1 MGKKIFIS
9 AGEVSGDLQASLLV
23 KQMKKLDSSIEFFG
37 FGGRFLE
44 DAGVKIIFDFTH
56 RSSVGFLESVPYI
69 FDHFIVMQK
78 ALEYIEKEG
87 NRPDLAILI
96 DNQGFNIP
104 FANKLK
110 KLGIKTIYY
119 FPPPLSIWGKS
130 SGKKLAKTIDYFFVP
145 FLPDYKEYSK
155 LTENAFFYGHPFFDK
170 EYLDEKLSE
179 KPPEDAYFDKFYFL
193 LPGSRDQEINN
204 LLIPF
209 TQVADYLYDK
219 YKLYAYLPV
228 ANNNFL
234 PKITNAIGNRRY
246 IKILDKCYYS
256 LYKDAKFV
264 LMASGSA
271 TLEALLLK
279 IPHIICY
286 KVSALT
292 FFIGKMLVKTN
303 HVGMSNILAGEEI
316 APELLQKKCNT
327 SEMIKRIEQL
337 LDPEFKSEVVK
348 KLERVSSE
356 LSALNKSSSLL
367 NFSQKAIEI
376 LNKI

>member
-9 AGEVSGDLQASLLV
+9 AGEVSGDLQGSLLI
-23 KQMKKLDSSIEFFG
+23 KQIKKIDDSIEFYG

-44 DAGVKIIFDFTH
+44 ETGVKILHDFTH

-69 FDHFIVMQK
+69 FDHFIVMKK
-78 ALEYIEKEG
+78 AIDFLSKEE
-87 NRPDLAILI
+87 NKPDLCILI

-104 FANKLK
+104 FASRLK

-130 SGKKLAKTIDYFFVP
+130 SGKKLVKTIDYFFVP
-145 FLPDYKEYSK
+145 FFTDYKEYQK
-155 LTENAFFYGHPFFDK
+155 LTENAFYFGHPFFDK
-170 EYLDEKLSE
+170 QYIDEKLAE
-179 KPPEDAYFDKFYFL
+179 NPPEDAYFEKYYFL
-193 LPGSRDQEINN
+193 LPGSRDQEIKN
-204 LLIPF
+204 LLPIF
-209 TQVADYLYDK
+209 IEVADYLYEK

-228 ANNNFL
+228 ANKQFL
-234 PKITNAIGNRRY
+234 TRILKKVKNRRY
-246 IKILDKCYYS
+246 IKILDKPYYS

-271 TLEALLLK
+271 TLEALLLG

-316 APELLQKKCNT
+316 APELLQKKCNKN
-327 SEMIKRIEQL
+327 EIIRRIEQL
-337 LDPEFKSEVVK
+337 FDPEFKDMVVK
-348 KLERVSSE
+348 KIERVSSE
-356 LSALNKSSSLL
+356 LSAINKSSSLL
-367 NFSQKAIEI
+367 NYSQKVLDI
-376 LNKI
+376 LTK

>member
-9 AGEVSGDLQASLLV
+9 AGEVSGDLQGSLLV
-23 KQMKKLDSSIEFFG
+23 KQIKKLDDSIEFYG

-44 DAGVKIIFDFTH
+44 EVGVRIIFDFTH
-56 RSSVGFLESVPYI
+56 RSSIGFLESIPYI
-69 FDHFIVMQK
+69 FDHFVVMK
-78 ALEYIEKEG
+78 NALDYITKEE

-104 FANKLK
+104 FAKELK

-130 SGKKLAKTIDYFFVP
+130 SGKKLVKTIDYFFVP

-170 EYLDEKLSE
+170 EYLEEKLSE
-179 KPPEDAYFDKFYFL
+179 KPPEDAYFEKFYFL
-193 LPGSRDQEINN
+193 LPGSRDQEIKN
-204 LLIPF
+204 LLDPF
-209 TQVADYLYDK
+209 LKVADYLYDK

-228 ANNNFL
+228 ANNKFL
-234 PKITNAIGNRRY
+234 PKIKEQVGSRRY

-286 KVSALT
+286 KVSATT

-316 APELLQKKCNT
+316 APELLQKNCNVK
-327 SEMIKRIEQL
+327 EMIRRIEQL
-337 LDPEFKSEVVK
+337 FDPEFKAEVVK
-348 KLERVSSE
+348 KLERVCSE

-376 LNKI
+376 LNKN

>member
-1 MGKKIFIS
+1 I
-9 AGEVSGDLQASLLV
+9 
-23 KQMKKLDSSIEFFG
+23 G
-37 FGGRFLE
+37 FGGRFLQE
-44 DAGVKIIFDFTH
+44 ANVKIIFDFTH
-56 RSSVGFLESVPYI
+56 RSSVGFLESIPYI

-78 ALEYIEKEG
+78 ALDFISKEE

-104 FANKLK
+104 FASRLK

-130 SGKKLAKTIDYFFVP
+130 SGKKLVKTIDYFFVP
-145 FLPDYKEYSK
+145 FLADYQEYTK

-170 EYLDEKLSE
+170 EYLEEKMAE
-179 KPPEDAYFDKFYFL
+179 QPPEDAYFDKFYFL
-193 LPGSRDQEINN
+193 LPGSRQQEIDN
-204 LLIPF
+204 LLKPF
-209 TQVADYLYDK
+209 IEVADYLYEK

-228 ANNNFL
+228 ANNKFL
-234 PKITNAIGNRRY
+234 PRITKEIGNRRY

-286 KVSALT
+286 KVSAIT

-316 APELLQKKCNT
+316 AFELLQKRCNKK
-327 SEMIKRIEQL
+327 EMIKRIEQI
-337 LDPEFKSEVVK
+337 LDPEFKNEVVK

-356 LSALNKSSSLL
+356 LFALNKSSSLL
-367 NFSQKAIEI
+367 NFSKKALEI
-376 LNKI
+376 LNKS

>member
-9 AGEVSGDLQASLLV
+9 AGEVSGDLQGSLLV
-23 KQMKKLDSSIEFFG
+23 KQMKKLDDSIEFYG

-44 DAGVKIIFDFTH
+44 EVGVKIIFDFTH
-56 RSSVGFLESVPYI
+56 RSSVGFLESIPYI
-69 FDHFIVMQK
+69 FDHFVVMKK
-78 ALEYIEKEG
+78 ALDYITKEE

-104 FANKLK
+104 FAKELK

-130 SGKKLAKTIDYFFVP
+130 SGKKLVKTIDYFFVP

-170 EYLDEKLSE
+170 EYLEEKLSE

-193 LPGSRDQEINN
+193 LPGSRNQEIKN
-204 LLIPF
+204 LLDPF
-209 TQVADYLYDK
+209 LKVSDYLYDK

-228 ANNNFL
+228 ANNKFL
-234 PKITNAIGNRRY
+234 PKIKEQVGTRRY
-246 IKILDKCYYS
+246 IKILDKCYYK

-286 KVSALT
+286 KVSATT

-316 APELLQKKCNT
+316 APELLQKNCNVK
-327 SEMIKRIEQL
+327 EMIRRIEQL
-337 LDPEFKSEVVK
+337 FDPEYKSEVVK
-348 KLERVSSE
+348 KLERVCSE

-376 LNKI
+376 LNKN

>member
-9 AGEVSGDLQASLLV
+9 AGEVSGDLQGSLLI
-23 KQMKKLDSSIEFFG
+23 KQIKKLDDSIEFYG

-44 DAGVKIIFDFTH
+44 EVGVRIIFDFTH
-56 RSSVGFLESVPYI
+56 RSSVGFLESIPYI
-69 FDHFIVMQK
+69 FDHFVVMKK
-78 ALEYIEKEG
+78 ALDFITKEE

-104 FANKLK
+104 FAKELK

-130 SGKKLAKTIDYFFVP
+130 SGKKLVKIIDYFFVP

-170 EYLDEKLSE
+170 EYLEEKLSE

-193 LPGSRDQEINN
+193 LPGSRDQEIKN
-204 LLIPF
+204 LLDPF
-209 TQVADYLYDK
+209 LKVADYLYDK

-228 ANNNFL
+228 ANNKFL
-234 PKITNAIGNRRY
+234 PKIKEQVGSRRY

-286 KVSALT
+286 KVSATT

-316 APELLQKKCNT
+316 APELLQKKCNVK
-327 SEMIKRIEQL
+327 EMIRRIEQL
-337 LDPEFKSEVVK
+337 FDPEFKAEVVK
-348 KLERVSSE
+348 KLERVCSE

-376 LNKI
+376 LNKN